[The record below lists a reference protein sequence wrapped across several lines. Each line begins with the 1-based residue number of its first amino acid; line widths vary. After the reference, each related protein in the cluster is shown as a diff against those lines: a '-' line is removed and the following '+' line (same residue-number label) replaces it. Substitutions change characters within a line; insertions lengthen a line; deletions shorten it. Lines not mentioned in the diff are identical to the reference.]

1 MSTRALILSAL
12 RETPDGVSGEEIGLE
27 LGISRAAVSKHI
39 AALRD
44 VGYAISGAAG
54 RGYRLVSAPDLLTPL
69 EVGSY
74 LEDPTFQLHGGGVTV
89 STNDDARALARLG
102 APEYTV
108 SLASEQTGGRGRLG
122 RTWSSPAGGV
132 YLSIVLRPTVPPA
145 KIPSLSL
152 VVGIAVVRALAS
164 FGVAA
169 TLKWPNDVRVATGKV
184 AGISL
189 EMSAEIDRVERV
201 VVGLGINV
209 ARGAD
214 AEKTAGYVSDVAPGP
229 APRLAHLAAI
239 VLAEV
244 KSAYEVWRAEGFSPF
259 VEEFSRAHDIL
270 GDEVVVRSGDGET
283 LAAGT
288 VVGVDPDGRLVLSS
302 QGNEVAVASGEVTLR
317 AE

>member
-1 MSTRALILSAL
+1 MSTRALILAAL
-12 RETPDGVSGEEIGLE
+12 REAPEGISGEEIGLG
-27 LGISRAAVSKHI
+27 LDISRAAVSKHVT
-39 AALRD
+39 ALRAM
-44 VGYAISGAAG
+44 GYVISGEAG
-54 RGYRLVSAPDLLTPL
+54 RGYRLVSAPDALTPL

-74 LEDPTFQLHGGGVTV
+74 LDDPAFQLHGGGVTV

-108 SLASEQTGGRGRLG
+108 ALASGQTGGRGRLG
-122 RTWSSPAGGV
+122 RTWSSPEGGV
-132 YLSIVLRPTVPPA
+132 YLSIVLRPTVSPA

-152 VVGIAVVRALAS
+152 VVGLAVVRALAT
-164 FGVAA
+164 FGIPA

-209 ARGAD
+209 ARGEHS
-214 AEKTAGYVSDVAPGP
+214 EKTAGYLSDIAKEP
-229 APRLAHLAAI
+229 APRLAQVAAA
-239 VLAEV
+239 VLAEI
-244 KSAYEVWRAEGFSPF
+244 KSAYEVWRSEGFAPF
-259 VEEFSRAHDIL
+259 VEEFSRFHDIL

-288 VVGVDPDGRLVLSS
+288 VAGVDSDGRLVLSS
-302 QGNEVAVASGEVTLR
+302 HGAEVAVASGEVTLR
-317 AE
+317 VQ